1 MGELYLRYGTM
12 VGSISSG
19 EPKIDTSA
27 GGLKIERPRGESGGA
42 ALIGTH
48 NPWEN

>member
-1 MGELYLRYGTM
+1 LDELDLRYGMM

-19 EPKIDTSA
+19 EPKTDTSA
-27 GGLKIERPRGESGGA
+27 GGLKIERPRGDSGGA

-48 NPWEN
+48 NPWED